1 MMKRKF
7 LAVVLPIIGCATV
20 VGSGFSAWYFGQ
32 YVTAGAN
39 GSTAVNVDVT
49 DEIKTDEGN
58 LKFTLDGSSINNA
71 TTLILDQ
78 GGAKNE
84 SLDSGIMFGT
94 STDTQTTATNKMW
107 KFKMTYDGASGTE
120 TVDTDDLSIFEVYN
134 AGLRIRFA
142 VSIELTGNLGN
153 YVTFK
158 SEQELTVTSSSQPT
172 DFTSGQGFESPLKLD
187 VSDDNRNIL
196 TGDYIIPESKIR
208 DLKEDAT
215 TLDWTFELNLN
226 TIVKDGSLDPE
237 TQVKRKDYSNAL
249 LLYKSHS
256 TTKGE
261 QPAYN
266 GGKPMN
272 SGEPAAMEA
281 ALKAG
286 DGSNI
291 KFSVVG
297 YIEDDTTR

>member
-7 LAVVLPIIGCATV
+7 LAVILPIIGCATV
-20 VGSGFSAWYFGQ
+20 VGSGFSAWYFGE
-32 YVTAGAN
+32 YVTTGAN

-58 LKFTLDGSSINNA
+58 LKFTLDKSSIDTT

-84 SLDSGIMFGT
+84 SLDSGIMFGA

-107 KFKMTYDGASGTE
+107 KFKMTYDGASGT
-120 TVDTDDLSIFEVYN
+120 VGTDGLTIFEVYN

-142 VSIELTGNLGN
+142 VSIELTGNLGD

-158 SEQELTVTSSSQPT
+158 SNQELKVTSSSQPT
-172 DFTSGQGFESPLKLD
+172 DFTSGQGFESSLKLAG
-187 VSDDNRNIL
+187 SHDNSNIL

-226 TIVKDGSLDPE
+226 TIAKEGSLDPE

-249 LLYKSHS
+249 LLYKDHS
-256 TTKGE
+256 MTEGE

>member
-20 VGSGFSAWYFGQ
+20 VGSGFSAWYFGE
-32 YVTAGAN
+32 YVTTGAD

-58 LKFTLDGSSINNA
+58 LEFTLDDSSINGTN
-71 TTLILDQ
+71 TLILDQ

-94 STDTQTTATNKMW
+94 STDTQTTATTNKKW
-107 KFKMTYDGASGTE
+107 KFKMTYDGDSG
-120 TVDTDDLSIFEVYN
+120 TVDTDDLTIFEVYN

-153 YVTFK
+153 YVTFQ
-158 SEQELTVTSSSQPT
+158 SNQELIVTSSSQPT
-172 DFTSGQGFESPLKLD
+172 DFTSGQGFESSLKLD
-187 VSDDNRNIL
+187 VSDDNSNIL

-226 TIVKDGSLDPE
+226 TIVNEVSLDAE
-237 TQVKRKDYSNAL
+237 TQETRKDYSNAL
-249 LLYKSHS
+249 LLYKKHS
-256 TTKGE
+256 MTEGE

-272 SGEPAAMEA
+272 SGEPAKMEA
-281 ALKAG
+281 ALKDG

-297 YIEDDTTR
+297 YIEDDPTR

>member
-20 VGSGFSAWYFGQ
+20 VGSGFSAWYFGE
-32 YVTAGAN
+32 YVTTGAN
-39 GSTAVNVDVT
+39 GSTAVNVNVT
-49 DEIKTDEGN
+49 DEIKTNEGN
-58 LKFTLDGSSINNA
+58 LQFTLDKSSINGTN
-71 TTLILDQ
+71 TLILDQ

-84 SLDSGIMFGT
+84 SLDSGIMFGV
-94 STDTQTTATNKMW
+94 STDTQTTATNKKW
-107 KFKMTYDGASGTE
+107 KFKMTYDGTSG
-120 TVDTDDLSIFEVYN
+120 TVDTDPLTIFEVYN

-153 YVTFK
+153 YVTFQ
-158 SEQELTVTSSSQPT
+158 SNQELKLVESSSQPN
-172 DFTSGQGFESPLKLD
+172 DFTSGQGFESSLKLA
-187 VSDDNRNIL
+187 VPEDNSNIL
-196 TGDYIIPESKIR
+196 KGDYIIPESKIR
-208 DLKEDAT
+208 DLKKDAT

-226 TIVKDGSLDPE
+226 TTVKEGS
-237 TQVKRKDYSNAL
+237 KDYSNAL
-249 LLYKSHS
+249 LLYKKHS
-256 TTKGE
+256 MTEGE

-272 SGEPAAMEA
+272 SGEPATMEA
-281 ALKAG
+281 KLQEG

>member
-20 VGSGFSAWYFGQ
+20 VGSGFSAWYFGE
-32 YVTAGAN
+32 YVTTGAD

-49 DEIKTDEGN
+49 DEIKTDQGN
-58 LKFTLDGSSINNA
+58 LKFTLDDSSIDDT

-84 SLDSGIMFGT
+84 SLDSGIRFGA
-94 STDTQTTATNKMW
+94 STDTQTTAKNKMW
-107 KFKMTYDGASGTE
+107 KFKMTYDGASGT
-120 TVDTDDLSIFEVYN
+120 VDTDGLSIFEVYN

-153 YVTFK
+153 YVTFQSDQK
-158 SEQELTVTSSSQPT
+158 LEVSSSSQPT
-172 DFTSGQGFESPLKLD
+172 DFTSGEGFESPLKLA
-187 VSDDNRNIL
+187 VSDDNSNML

-226 TIVKDGSLDPE
+226 TIVKEES
-237 TQVKRKDYSNAL
+237 KDYSNAL
-249 LLYKSHS
+249 LRYKEHS
-256 TTKGE
+256 VTEGE

-266 GGKPMN
+266 GGKPMK
-272 SGEPAAMEA
+272 SGEPATMEA
-281 ALKAG
+281 KLKEG
-286 DGSNI
+286 KGSNI